1 MGLQVFWYRT
11 PVVITVTVMGLVQVG
26 YGQFKAVDVQVLHGA
41 LPQWWPKLYT
51 HLYTLERGN

>member
-1 MGLQVFWYRT
+1 M
-11 PVVITVTVMGLVQVG
+11 ITVTVMGLVQVG